1 MKKLSEFKDDEAM
14 DVLAEILEPASN
26 LIGNANFKLAI
37 RGDKNNGI
45 KPNRLQAIRV
55 AIKENRTDVVR
66 IMAILSE
73 KPLEEFHYNLLTLP
87 KMMLD
92 IFNDKELIDF
102 FSYQSEKDL
111 QTPFGSAMEN
121 TEEIP
126 NTSSDML

>member
-26 LIGNANFKLAI
+26 LIGNSNFKLAI
-37 RGDKNNGI
+37 RGDKKNGI
-45 KPNRLQAIRV
+45 KPNRLQAIRI
-55 AIKENRTDVVR
+55 AIKENRTDVVK

-111 QTPFGSAMEN
+111 QTLSGSAMEN
-121 TEEIP
+121 TEESP
-126 NTSSDML
+126 STSSDML

>member
-26 LIGNANFKLAI
+26 LIGNPNFKTAI
-37 RGDKNNGI
+37 RGDKEKGI
-45 KPNRLQAIRV
+45 KKNRLQAVKI
-55 AIKENRTDVVR
+55 AIKENREDVVK
-66 IMAILSE
+66 IMAILNE
-73 KPLEEFHYNLLTLP
+73 KPVEEFHYNLLTLP
-87 KMMLD
+87 KMMLE

-102 FSYQSEKDL
+102 FSSQSEEDL

-121 TEEIP
+121 TEETP

>member
-14 DVLAEILEPASN
+14 DVLADILEPASN

-37 RGDKNNGI
+37 RGDKKKGI
-45 KPNRLQAIRV
+45 KPNRLQAIRI
-55 AIKENRTDVVR
+55 AIKENRTDVVK
-66 IMAILSE
+66 IMAILNE

-111 QTPFGSAMEN
+111 QTLSGSAMEN
-121 TEEIP
+121 TEESP